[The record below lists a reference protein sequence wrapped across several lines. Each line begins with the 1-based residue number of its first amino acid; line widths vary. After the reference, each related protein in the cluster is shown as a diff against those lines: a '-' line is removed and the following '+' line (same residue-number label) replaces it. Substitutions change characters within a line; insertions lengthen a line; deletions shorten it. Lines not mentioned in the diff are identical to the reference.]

1 MQYKDNNGRIHNSDW
16 EAERANREIFDE
28 RTESLNASGLTRGDV
43 FICAVLLFGT
53 WASYVLL
60 AEGLRPKGEMLPA
73 LGFTG
78 VVACMWVA
86 WFYMLRINHEIRG
99 WIYFGLAFVLL
110 AAWITFEQMTK

>member
-1 MQYKDNNGRIHNSDW
+1 MKYKDNKGMLHDTAW
-16 EAERANREIFDE
+16 GAERANQEIYDE
-28 RTESLNASGLTRGDV
+28 RTKSLNASGLTRGDV
-43 FICAVLLFGT
+43 FIGVVLLLGT

-60 AEGLRPKGEMLPA
+60 SEGLRPKGEMLPA

-86 WFYMLRINHEIRG
+86 FFYMQRINHEIRG
-99 WIYFGLAFVLL
+99 WIYMGLAAVLV